1 MSVTVRNRRD
11 FKRIPVP
18 SERAQVLVVIHEQ
31 EHRAVMADMS
41 SAGFGV
47 YVLPGVM
54 IEPGLRLQLICDE
67 GIHVCEVTHLRS
79 EGDFEF
85 IGLKRTATLPL
96 IETPRPAKE
105 RRWYRFKFSGGTPMG
120 FILFCCLLSFTCTA
134 GFVALQPFLTK
145 LLDTV
150 AMPGQRDD
158 RAPDLNPAARS
169 QHDMLIGGRR
179 VSVEQS
185 SLARRTSGAD
195 QQAQADANQA
205 SREERQGLVL
215 ARLFGAEAPDWDD
228 FTRRLRLSEV
238 QQERLLKLLG
248 SPELASVGQSRAAA
262 QSRLLSLL
270 DDSQR
275 IAFARM
281 VAEIAPR

>member
-47 YVLPGVM
+47 YVLPGVL

-67 GIHVCEVTHLRS
+67 GIHVCEVTHIRS

-85 IGLKRTATLPL
+85 IGLRRTATLPL

-105 RRWYRFKFSGGTPMG
+105 RRWYRIKFSGGTPMG
-120 FILFCCLLSFTCTA
+120 FIFFCCLLSFACTA
-134 GFVALQPFLTK
+134 SFVALQPYLAR
-145 LLDTV
+145 LLDRV
-150 AMPGQRDD
+150 AILEERDD
-158 RAPDLNPAARS
+158 RARIRNSAGRG
-169 QHDMLIGGRR
+169 QHDMLIGGQR
-179 VSVEQS
+179 VSVEQAPVSRRNPGANS
-185 SLARRTSGAD
+185 S
-195 QQAQADANQA
+195 AQTGANQA
-205 SREERQGLVL
+205 PRAERQQLVL
-215 ARLFGAEAPDWDD
+215 SRLFGAKAPDWDA
-228 FTRRLRLSEV
+228 FVSRLRLSEV

-248 SPELASVGQSRAAA
+248 SPDLTGIAPNRTVA
-262 QSRLLSLL
+262 QSRLATLL
-270 DDSQR
+270 DDTQQA
-275 IAFARM
+275 AFARL
-281 VAEIAPR
+281 VSEFAPR

>member
-47 YVLPGVM
+47 YVLPGVL

-67 GIHVCEVTHLRS
+67 GIHVCEVTHIRS

-120 FILFCCLLSFTCTA
+120 FIFFCCLLSFACTA
-134 GFVALQPFLTK
+134 SFVTLRPYLAK
-145 LLDTV
+145 LLDKV
-150 AMPGQRDD
+150 AMPGTQDD
-158 RAPDLNPAARS
+158 RAPDRSPAARGR
-169 QHDMLIGGRR
+169 HDMLIGGRR
-179 VSVEQS
+179 VTVEQTQ
-185 SLARRTSGAD
+185 AAHRTISANRLT
-195 QQAQADANQA
+195 QSDANRA
-205 SREERQGLVL
+205 SSEERQRVVL
-215 ARLFGAEAPDWDD
+215 ARLFGAEAPEWDD
-228 FTRRLRLSEV
+228 FSSRLQLSEV

-248 SPELASVGQSRAAA
+248 SPGLTSVEQNRTAA
-262 QSRLLSLL
+262 QSRLSSLL

-275 IAFARM
+275 AAFARM
-281 VAEIAPR
+281 VAETAAR

>member
-67 GIHVCEVTHLRS
+67 GIHVCEVTHIRS

-105 RRWYRFKFSGGTPMG
+105 RRWYRFQFSGGAPMG
-120 FILFCCLLSFTCTA
+120 FIVFCCLLSFACTA
-134 GFVALQPFLTK
+134 GFVALRPHLAK
-145 LLDTV
+145 LLDHVT
-150 AMPGQRDD
+150 MQEKRDD
-158 RAPDLNPAARS
+158 RARIRNSAARG
-169 QHDMLIGGRR
+169 QYDMLIGGRR
-179 VSVEQS
+179 VSVEQTPVS
-185 SLARRTSGAD
+185 RRNPGANSA
-195 QQAQADANQA
+195 AQTDANQP
-205 SREERQGLVL
+205 SRAERQQLVL
-215 ARLFGAEAPDWDD
+215 SRLFGANVPDWDE
-228 FTRRLRLSEV
+228 FVSRLRLSEV

-248 SPELASVGQSRAAA
+248 SPDLTGIAPNRTVA
-262 QSRLLSLL
+262 QSRLSSLL
-270 DDSQR
+270 DDAQQA
-275 IAFARM
+275 AFARLM
-281 VAEIAPR
+281 SEFAPR